1 MSDQFVEKLEVVRL
15 LASGVAGS
23 SVIVSDQK
31 RRYIADY
38 GQCRTVAKGCQIF
51 HCDDC
56 HRSVVVYNPCNRRG
70 CPVCAEKNQ
79 RAWLESVKRRLIPT
93 GHLHLVFSFPEGI
106 TERWRKNPRETIG
119 ELFRAV
125 NRVIKKLERQQ
136 GLRIGRML
144 VFQSHGKGLSYKAH
158 VHCLM
163 TDGGMNCD
171 GGWEKMGVLPLAQME
186 RWVGESLP
194 GSEERKGFG
203 IHQSRYERSGVGVA
217 VYLSQKQ
224 FGQIIKPANLEKR
237 SESIEVRDRSGET
250 WLEVENFIQ
259 RYLDHVP
266 EKGTVMVR
274 HYGLYSNRGVEWRKK
289 AMEVLQVEEAQKEAE
304 YEPCCPHCQTVMR
317 LVGIWKA
324 YEPKSFEAWGFGSH
338 PPEHWQMGKAS

>member
-1 MSDQFVEKLEVVRL
+1 MVRL
-15 LASGVAGS
+15 LASGVAGP

-56 HRSVVVYNPCNRRG
+56 HRSAVVYNPCNRRG
-70 CPVCAEKNQ
+70 CPVCAKKNQ
-79 RAWLESVKRRLIPT
+79 RAWLESVKSRLIPT
-93 GHLHLVFSFPEGI
+93 GHLHLVFSFPDEI
-106 TERWRKNPRETIG
+106 TDRWRKNPRETIG
-119 ELFRAV
+119 QLFQTV
-125 NRVIKKLERQQ
+125 NRAIKKLECLK

-144 VFQSHGKGLSYKAH
+144 VFQSHGRGLSYKAH

-163 TDGGMNCD
+163 TDGGLNQD
-171 GGWEKMGVLPLAQME
+171 GQWEKLGVLPLVQMGNWI
-186 RWVGESLP
+186 RLSLP
-194 GSEERKGFG
+194 GTEELKGFS
-203 IHQSRYERSGVGVA
+203 IHQSRYERSGAGVA

-224 FGQIIKPANLEKR
+224 IGQIVKAENLEKT
-237 SESIEVRDRSGET
+237 SESIEVSDRSGKT
-250 WLEVENFIQ
+250 RLGVDNFIQ

-274 HYGLYSNRGVEWRKK
+274 HYGLYSNREVEWRKK
-289 AMEVLQVEEAQKEAE
+289 AMEVLQVEEPPKEADF
-304 YEPCCPHCQTVMR
+304 EPCCPHCQTVMR
-317 LVGIWKA
+317 LLGVWKA
-324 YEPKSFEAWGFGSH
+324 YEPKSFEPWGFESH